1 MKILLAVDG
10 SKIALE
16 AARQLIAHVG
26 WFKELPQVRVVTVHR
41 PVPHVGGMSAMV
53 SRQMLDQYYQDEGRK
68 ALEDTESLLK
78 KANVPFTSTVLVDDP
93 ATGICAEARSAGS
106 ELIWMGA
113 RGMSAAANMM
123 LGSVATKVLHA
134 ATAPVTVVTR

>member
-26 WFKELPQVRVVTVHR
+26 WFKEPPQVRVVTVHR

-53 SRQMLDQYYQDEGRK
+53 RRRK
-68 ALEDTESLLK
+68 AESTR
-78 KANVPFTSTVLVDDP
+78 A
-93 ATGICAEARSAGS
+93 ARSRPLARIAGLS
-106 ELIWMGA
+106 LS
-113 RGMSAAANMM
+113 RGCCFTLPTPA
-123 LGSVATKVLHA
+123 
-134 ATAPVTVVTR
+134 